1 MERKSALIESLEKV
15 CIPVGVS
22 LCAFFTAIDI
32 KAMKNT
38 DCSEWVVFLGV
49 LLAAEIVKMKY
60 GVGKKGFVAI
70 YAGILLLAIGI
81 FITAHF

>member
-15 CIPVGVS
+15 CIPVGAS

-38 DCSEWVVFLGV
+38 DFSEWVVFLGV
-49 LLAAEIVKMKY
+49 LLTAEVVKMKY
-60 GVGKKGFVAI
+60 GMGKKGFVAI
-70 YAGILLLAIGI
+70 YAGMLLLAIGI

>member
-15 CIPVGVS
+15 CIPVGAS

-49 LLAAEIVKMKY
+49 LLTAEVVKMKY
-60 GVGKKGFVAI
+60 GMGKRD
-70 YAGILLLAIGI
+70 LLPFTPACYCWQLA
-81 FITAHF
+81 FL

>member
-1 MERKSALIESLEKV
+1 MSLLKKCAFPWE
-15 CIPVGVS
+15 P
-22 LCAFFTAIDI
+22 LCAPFFTAIDI

-49 LLAAEIVKMKY
+49 LLTAEVVKMKY
-60 GVGKKGFVAI
+60 GMGKKGFVAI
-70 YAGILLLAIGI
+70 YAGMLLLAIGI